1 MAVRFIPNQAQP
13 AQIQA
18 PRALSCCTAS
28 SPPLHSGPRSPWI
41 QSGIRRSSGS
51 IGSRARAGPP
61 YWGHPH
67 QGRRVGALSPPRG
80 CRIRPW
86 SHRKT
91 VMERARVRRTARRRA
106 GRPPEARGGELSS
119 PRNAVLGPRRRKEGR
134 ATILSS
140 SLTAPVGASTRVAAG
155 TAARTPWRPEQSCPH
170 VQRNSL
176 DKLKRVLETGPRD
189 QTGHAPQGACSPS
202 VPVGQRHENRSSQKQ
217 RAASNLLS
225 WMATPLLVFK

>member
-41 QSGIRRSSGS
+41 RSGIRRSSGS

-91 VMERARVRRTARRRA
+91 VMERARGRRTARRRA

-119 PRNAVLGPRRRKEGR
+119 PRNAVPGPRRRKEGR

-140 SLTAPVGASTRVAAG
+140 SLTAPVGDSTRSSSRHCRADPMA
-155 TAARTPWRPEQSCPH
+155 TRT
-170 VQRNSL
+170 
-176 DKLKRVLETGPRD
+176 KL
-189 QTGHAPQGACSPS
+189 SP
-202 VPVGQRHENRSSQKQ
+202 
-217 RAASNLLS
+217 RAAKQSGQAQARAGN
-225 WMATPLLVFK
+225 WATRPNGPCTTGR